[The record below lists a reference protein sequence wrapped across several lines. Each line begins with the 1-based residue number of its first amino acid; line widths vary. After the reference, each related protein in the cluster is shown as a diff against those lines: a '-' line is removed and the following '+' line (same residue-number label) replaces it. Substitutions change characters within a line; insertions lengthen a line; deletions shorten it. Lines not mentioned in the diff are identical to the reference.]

1 MKKNMISV
9 IILALLIVN
18 IALTG
23 VMMFSIVST
32 EKKTAK
38 LIDGISTAL
47 NLELAQSDGETS
59 EETTSLPMED
69 ITVYSIA
76 DAMTIPLKNG
86 GDGKDHFVQVSVS
99 FSLNNKSADFKK
111 YGAGDLSG
119 QQDLIK
125 NEIITVFEGYTLE
138 DAKVNQAAIKK
149 DILSRVQKM
158 YNSKF
163 IFNVSFSNILYQ

>member
-47 NLELAQSDGETS
+47 NLELTPQSGSSAAESTAV
-59 EETTSLPMED
+59 PMED

-76 DAMTIPLKNG
+76 DAMTIPLKDS

-99 FSLNNKSADFKK
+99 FSINNKADDYKK
-111 YGAGDLSG
+111 YGSGGLSA

-125 NEIITVFEGYTLE
+125 NEIVTVFESYTLE
-138 DAKVNQAAIKK
+138 DAKANQDTIKK
-149 DILSRVQKM
+149 EILKRVQKL
-158 YNSKF
+158 YNSDF